1 MTCEVDVT
9 STAPMGHIV
18 LTCHEHGLVF
28 VWNDGPPTLGML
40 VERWD
45 KHVAEQSSLTVSRDL
60 LESLVSEE
68 SCWFDHHGGCQEHG
82 YLTLEA
88 GELCPQM
95 ELKQLLG
102 LA

>member
-1 MTCEVDVT
+1 MTCEATYT
-9 STAPMGHIV
+9 SLPTIGYTM
-18 LTCHEHGLVF
+18 LLCREHGLVLA
-28 VWNDGPPTLGML
+28 WNGAASPGML

-45 KHVAEQSSLTVSRDL
+45 EHIAEQSSLTVSRDL

-68 SCWFDHHGGCQEHG
+68 SCRFDYHGGCQEHG

-102 LA
+102 LT